1 MKLAVELLREP
12 AFSESD
18 FEQLRQQRIAGIEAT
33 RSEPESLGAR
43 EFAARLSPYVKG
55 DVRYTGTIDEQ
66 IAELKK
72 VTLDEVKQFHGQFYG
87 ASSGEV
93 VVAGEFEAAQFK
105 ATLNELLG
113 SWRSSKP
120 YQRMTAPYKKT
131 AAANVKIE
139 TPDKTNTTFQ
149 AGLRLNLS
157 DEDADYPALLLANQM
172 FGGSLGAR
180 MPNRIRNLEG
190 LSYGVSSRLIRRF
203 NLNVCSSRFLVRRCH
218 PLIRL
223 G

>member
-1 MKLAVELLREP
+1 MAGSLLMRGTRNKNRQQIADEMDRLKARVTVSGGGGGGFGGGGRRGGGGPPVAGDASSASASIETTKENLAGAMKLAVELLREP

-87 ASSGEV
+87 ASSGEIV
-93 VVAGEFEAAQFK
+93 RPR
-105 ATLNELLG
+105 TLQPPQP
-113 SWRSSKP
+113 RP
-120 YQRMTAPYKKT
+120 KT
-131 AAANVKIE
+131 HHRIARGIAS
-139 TPDKTNTTFQ
+139 
-149 AGLRLNLS
+149 LH
-157 DEDADYPALLLANQM
+157 PA
-172 FGGSLGAR
+172 SL
-180 MPNRIRNLEG
+180 
-190 LSYGVSSRLIRRF
+190 F
-203 NLNVCSSRFLVRRCH
+203 
-218 PLIRL
+218 
-223 G
+223 